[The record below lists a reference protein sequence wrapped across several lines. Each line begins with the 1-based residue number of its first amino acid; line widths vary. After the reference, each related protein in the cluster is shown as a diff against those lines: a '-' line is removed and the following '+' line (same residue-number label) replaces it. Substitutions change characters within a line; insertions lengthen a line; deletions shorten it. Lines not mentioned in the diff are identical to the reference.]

1 MILVADEK
9 NYCGKRYIIYGAA
22 YVHDKTK
29 TEQVR
34 WVPNLRQVIQ
44 KLAALFRQ
52 SSITLLP
59 ENRQQRQRKTT
70 MYDTYGELY
79 TGEGGEEEEEEE

>member
-1 MILVADEK
+1 
-9 NYCGKRYIIYGAA
+9 
-22 YVHDKTK
+22 
-29 TEQVR
+29 VR

-79 TGEGGEEEEEEE
+79 TGEGGEKRKRKRRRRRGRRRGRSSCCCCWCY